1 MATDTI
7 TLMLEGDVDL
17 KAFSDAIK
25 EFTKLVAA
33 LSEREGGDIEWTVED
48 LAPGSA
54 LAMVKGRSKQ
64 PERVE
69 RVVRSYL
76 GVGKTIEQNKPL
88 SDPPKIARPALRLA
102 KMAGR
107 RVTAVRFETAEDQAV
122 ISEPPSRRRKV
133 RDDQPTITQVE
144 SPQIEFSRAVYGAVE
159 GEVQTLTKRNGLR
172 FTLYEFLNDRAVSCY
187 LQPGQEEQMRNI
199 WGRRAIIEGCVSRDQ
214 HGHPISV
221 RQIANIIPIVE
232 EGDYTQ
238 ARGILPMAKGDE
250 LPEVRIRRT
259 RDE

>member
-25 EFTKLVAA
+25 DFTKLVAA

-54 LAMVKGRSKQ
+54 LAMIKGRSRQ

-76 GVGKTIEQNKPL
+76 GVGKTIQQNRPL
-88 SDPPKIARPALRLA
+88 TDRKIALPALRLA

-107 RVTAVRFETAEDQAV
+107 RVTAVRFETAEDEAV

-133 RDDQPTITQVE
+133 GDDEPTLAKLA
-144 SPQIEFSRAVYGAVE
+144 SPEMEQRRAVYGAIE

-172 FTLYEFLNDRAVSCY
+172 FTLYEFLSDKAVSCY
-187 LQPGQEEQMRNI
+187 LQLGQEEQMRNI
-199 WGRRAIIEGCVSRDQ
+199 WGKRAIIEGAVSRDQ

-238 ARGILPMAKGDE
+238 ARGILPRAKGDE
-250 LPEVRIRRT
+250 LPEVRIRRI